1 MMVLGCDDGR
11 KHGMPTGMRGL
22 RACVSVVALLRVS
35 ALVCTVCLS
44 SRMSCP
50 ELRVGA
56 SKLCVR
62 VVRKLCLV
70 KGPAFLRS
78 N

>member
-1 MMVLGCDDGR
+1 MGVRDVLDGCG
-11 KHGMPTGMRGL
+11 GL

-50 ELRVGA
+50 GLRFEGR
-56 SKLCVR
+56 LTLQR
-62 VVRKLCLV
+62 R
-70 KGPAFLRS
+70 
-78 N
+78 